1 MDSQSPH
8 HLILAGKSSAEVE
21 LAKTLKSNNNLKLT
35 GDDAVCTYIYS
46 EMGKPF
52 HEESFHIESFMNS
65 LSTNHFGR
73 LLMWS
78 PRLPSTHDI
87 VSQYV
92 HKKHFNFSLYHYL
105 HSAKSF
111 LLLLYFSF

>member
-1 MDSQSPH
+1 MDSQSHH

-21 LAKTLKSNNNLKLT
+21 LAKTLKSNNNIKLT
-35 GDDAVCTYIYS
+35 GDATVYTYIYS
-46 EMGKPF
+46 EMGIPF
-52 HEESFHIESFMNS
+52 SEESFHMESYMNS
-65 LSTNHFGR
+65 LSTKHFGR

-92 HKKHFNFSLYHYL
+92 QKKHFNFSLYHY
-105 HSAKSF
+105 AKS
-111 LLLLYFSF
+111 LVLLLYFSF